1 MLRTT
6 LASLRTSAPRH
17 RPAAA
22 ATTALSWSP
31 SAAPVLASFTQKTSR
46 LSFHFASSDYAASF
60 QGVPVPD
67 IPKIRQSAVEY
78 LEQFD
83 PQSWYDDPVR

>member
-1 MLRTT
+1 M
-6 LASLRTSAPRH
+6 
-17 RPAAA
+17 
-22 ATTALSWSP
+22 
-31 SAAPVLASFTQKTSR
+31 
-46 LSFHFASSDYAASF
+46 SFHFASSDYAASF

-83 PQSWYDDPVR
+83 PQSWYDDPVRRLSGGSL